1 MKQIFPLQN
10 SLNKISYADLPS
22 TAGIYL
28 FKKGKTY
35 LYIGKSINIKARVLS
50 HVENSQQDTKEY
62 AIVSQSDSIETQI
75 TDSEFKALLLESEL
89 IQIHHPKYNVIWRDG
104 KSHLYIKITE
114 EKYAKIYPVRKEDD
128 KKSLYFGPFSST
140 RNVESLLRT
149 IRRII
154 PFCSQK
160 KITKRPCFYHKI
172 GLCDPCPNDI
182 GSRGKE
188 YRHNIRR
195 IVSLLLGKTG
205 ILLNSMNRELKTAI
219 KEEHY
224 EEGLKIRNRIQT
236 LQYLIQNRSFERY
249 GEHDFDNSK
258 QSLEDL
264 FTLIHPYFPYL
275 SRLDRIECYDI
286 SNLSQKQGT
295 GSMVVLTNGLLD
307 KNQYRRFKIKNVKIQ
322 SDFDM
327 LDEIVTRRFGNNWN
341 KPALIVV
348 DGGKPQVRRIIKVL
362 ENLGIEI
369 PLLGIAKDPDR
380 FILGVNGL
388 PTIKPRMNNLG
399 YRLVQLIRDESHR
412 FARKYHLF
420 LRDKEM
426 I

>member
-10 SLNKISYADLPS
+10 PKNKASYAELPS

-50 HVENSQQDTKEY
+50 HVENSSQDPKEN
-62 AIVSQSDSIETQI
+62 AIISQSDSIETQI

-89 IQIHHPKYNVIWRDG
+89 IQIYHPKYNVIWRDG
-104 KSHLYIKITE
+104 KSYLYIKITE
-114 EKYAKIYPVRKEDD
+114 EKYPKIYPVRKEDD

-140 RNVESLLRT
+140 HDVESLLRT

-160 KITKRPCFYHKI
+160 KITKRACFYHKI

-182 GSRGKE
+182 GSRGAE
-188 YRHNIRR
+188 YRRNIRR
-195 IVSLLLGKTG
+195 IVSLLLGKTD
-205 ILLNSMNRELKTAI
+205 LLLKSMNRDLKRAI
-219 KEEHY
+219 KDEKY
-224 EEGLKIRNRIQT
+224 EEGMKIRNRIQT

-249 GEHDFDNSK
+249 GEHDFNNSEE
-258 QSLEDL
+258 SLQAL
-264 FTLIHPYFPYL
+264 FSLITPYFHNL
-275 SRLDRIECYDI
+275 SHLKRIECYDI

-295 GSMVVLTNGLLD
+295 GSMVVLTNGLID
-307 KNQYRRFKIKNVKIQ
+307 KNHYRRFKIKNEKIQ

-327 LDEIVTRRFGNNWN
+327 LDEVITRRFRN
-341 KPALIVV
+341 KWEHPSLIIV
-348 DGGKPQVRRIIKVL
+348 DGGRPQVRRVMQVL
-362 ENLGIEI
+362 EKLDINISI
-369 PLLGIAKDPDR
+369 LGIAKGPDR
-380 FILGVNGL
+380 FILGVKGM
-388 PTIKPRMNNLG
+388 PTINPRTNNLG

-420 LRDKEM
+420 LRDREM